1 MDQLAKESCC
11 SFSFVR
17 CCLVLRLGVDEEFV
31 DCRVLQVLG
40 DGEGIEVKLVSDG
53 GVGTCLLY
61 QNLCHL

>member
-1 MDQLAKESCC
+1 M
-11 SFSFVR
+11 
-17 CCLVLRLGVDEEFV
+17 LRLGVDEEFV